1 MIPVTNLIN
10 MEKVI
15 LLKSKEDF
23 IKCKDT
29 FKHESTL
36 SWKIENWN
44 WFREQTCY
52 YPSEDC
58 LISLSKAKELKLNIE
73 EL

>member
-1 MIPVTNLIN
+1 MS
-10 MEKVI
+10 KVI
-15 LLKSKEDF
+15 QLKTKEDF
-23 IKCKDT
+23 KKCIDAYKDI
-29 FKHESTL
+29 STL

-58 LISLSKAKELKLNIE
+58 LISLAKANELNLQIE
-73 EL
+73 QLSI